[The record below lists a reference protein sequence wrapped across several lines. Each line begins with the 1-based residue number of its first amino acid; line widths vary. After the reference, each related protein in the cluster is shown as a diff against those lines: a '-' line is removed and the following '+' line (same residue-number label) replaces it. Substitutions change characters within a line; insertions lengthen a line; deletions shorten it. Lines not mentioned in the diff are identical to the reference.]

1 MKVKKEFPT
10 SLTKV
15 VTNSFKKKSR
25 GRRLLTMIGKPKSPI
40 LDKAE
45 KIQTGLSPSYPSFI
59 KLMRRSHVSGCFW
72 MKLPSAFCNPNL
84 PSKDI
89 DLTLLDEK
97 GEQYMVKCLAPKF
110 SLSAGWRGF
119 AMAHK
124 LVEGDALVF
133 HLIEARKFKVYIV
146 RAHGLADVDLP
157 HVLPNNHILAQG
169 SVQDGAGATE
179 GMITK
184 NCTEKYQVSHSAVPI
199 SGEDRHTKV
208 MDTSSAENCGKV
220 MNATNRSSAENC
232 TKSHPS
238 APFLGGDKNSN
249 LAPPGMNATNRS
261 PAENCTESHDSDT
274 DDQNHNVEQPEDN
287 GSVEAMDTEV
297 SEGARLPEPIAGI
310 QEFTNLDG
318 FTIIVNDMLIDPEI
332 SEDVRSKY
340 YELCRSQKAYLHEH
354 LMEGPNRKIVAAII
368 SDIVN
373 IADAVRAIKLSTPKD
388 IFEVWEKS
396 LKFYKHV
403 GMNVDFLL
411 SRVSIHRRQAL
422 AFDYNGAVI
431 EENRLKEE
439 MTAREAKILE
449 LRNASMSLERELTT
463 LEGNREKHEAAFQ
476 SMVNSPW

>member
-1 MKVKKEFPT
+1 MKVKKEIPT

-25 GRRLLTMIGKPKSPI
+25 GTRLLTMIGKPKSPI

-84 PSKDI
+84 PSRDI
-89 DLTLLDEK
+89 DLTLLDEE
-97 GEQYMVKCLAPKF
+97 GEEYMVKCLAPKF

-119 AMAHK
+119 SLAHK
-124 LVEGDALVF
+124 LAEGDAVVF
-133 HLIEARKFKVYIV
+133 HLIGAHKFKVYIV
-146 RAHGLADVDLP
+146 RARGLADVDLP
-157 HVLPNNHILAQG
+157 HFLPNNDIPAQG
-169 SVQDGAGATE
+169 SVQGATE
-179 GMITK
+179 RMITK
-184 NCTEKYQVSHSAVPI
+184 KCTEKYQVSHSAVPI
-199 SGEDRHTKV
+199 SGEDQHTEV
-208 MDTSSAENCGKV
+208 MDTSSAENRGKV
-220 MNATNRSSAENC
+220 MNAANKSSAENC
-232 TKSHPS
+232 TQSHPS

-249 LAPPGMNATNRS
+249 LAPPGMNATNKS
-261 PAENCTESHDSDT
+261 PAENCAESHHSDT
-274 DDQNHNVEQPEDN
+274 DNQNHNLEQPEEN
-287 GSVEAMDTEV
+287 GSVEAIDTEV

-310 QEFTNLDG
+310 QEFTNLDS

-354 LMEGPNRKIVAAII
+354 LMEGPNRKIVTAII

-373 IADAVRAIKLSTPKD
+373 IADAVRAIKLSTPTD
-388 IFEVWEKS
+388 IFEAWEKS

-403 GMNVDFLL
+403 GMNVEFLL
-411 SRVSIHRRQAL
+411 SRVGIHLQQAL
-422 AFDYNGAVI
+422 AFDYNSAVI

-476 SMVNSPW
+476 SLVNSSW